1 MMFKLLF
8 HHNHSSY
15 HVFIDNLIGHV
26 SIILIM
32 FLLFFL
38 LELIL
43 KPLLFSQVLLLY
55 RNEISNKGDTFN
67 ES

>member
-1 MMFKLLF
+1 MFP
-8 HHNHSSY
+8 HS
-15 HVFIDNLIGHV
+15 V
-26 SIILIM
+26 SSRNGV
-32 FLLFFL
+32 FLLK
-38 LELIL
+38 LIL